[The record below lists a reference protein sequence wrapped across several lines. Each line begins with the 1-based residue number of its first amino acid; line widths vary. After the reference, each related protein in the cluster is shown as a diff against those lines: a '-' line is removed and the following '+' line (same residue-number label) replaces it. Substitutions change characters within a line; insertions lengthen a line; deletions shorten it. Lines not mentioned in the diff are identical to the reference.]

1 MLLTFL
7 LGIGCGFAVPRVEQ
21 PLRTAIE
28 KISLIKL
35 KLEPAEMDVVSV
47 LVLMIGASLICGL
60 LDISSSA
67 FLLALGTLIGLYGQ
81 RIIAGFRSG
90 E

>member
-7 LGIGCGFAVPRVEQ
+7 LGIGCGLAVPRAEQ

-35 KLEPAEMDVVSV
+35 NLEPAEMDVVSV

>member
-7 LGIGCGFAVPRVEQ
+7 LGIGCGLAVPRGEQ

-35 KLEPAEMDVVSV
+35 KLERAEMDVVSV
-47 LVLMIGASLICGL
+47 LILMSGASLICGL

-81 RIIAGFRSG
+81 RIIAGFQSG

>member
-1 MLLTFL
+1 MLLTCL
-7 LGIGCGFAVPRVEQ
+7 LGIGCGLAVPRVEQ

-35 KLEPAEMDVVSV
+35 NLEPAEMDVISV

>member
-7 LGIGCGFAVPRVEQ
+7 LGIGCGLAVPRVEQ
-21 PLRTAIE
+21 PLQTAIE
-28 KISLIKL
+28 KISLFKL

-47 LVLMIGASLICGL
+47 LVLMIEASLICGL

-67 FLLALGTLIGLYGQ
+67 FLLALGTLIGFYGQ
-81 RIIAGFRSG
+81 RIVVGFQSG

>member
-1 MLLTFL
+1 MLLTLL
-7 LGIGCGFAVPRVEQ
+7 LGIGCGLAVPRVEQ
-21 PLRTAIE
+21 PLRIAIE

>member
-1 MLLTFL
+1 MVLTFL
-7 LGIGCGFAVPRVEQ
+7 LGIGCGLAVPRVEQ

-67 FLLALGTLIGLYGQ
+67 FLLALGTLIGRYGQ
-81 RIIAGFRSG
+81 RIIAGFQSG

>member
-7 LGIGCGFAVPRVEQ
+7 LGIGCGLAVPRVAQ

-35 KLEPAEMDVVSV
+35 KLERAEMDVVFV

-60 LDISSSA
+60 LDMPSSA

-81 RIIAGFRSG
+81 RIIVGFRSG

>member
-7 LGIGCGFAVPRVEQ
+7 LGIGCGLAVPRVEQ

-67 FLLALGTLIGLYGQ
+67 FPAGARHADRPLRATHHC
-81 RIIAGFRSG
+81 RISVG
-90 E
+90 

>member
-1 MLLTFL
+1 MQLTFL
-7 LGIGCGFAVPRVEQ
+7 LRIGCGLAVPRVEQ

-35 KLEPAEMDVVSV
+35 KLERAEMDVVSV

-60 LDISSSA
+60 LDIPSSA

-81 RIIAGFRSG
+81 RIIVGFRSG